1 MSWSDWAHYFGIN
14 PIWAEMGGRES
25 TNFMELTTLYYK
37 MTYIFLTLL
46 RIFFF
51 WIQDRILLYPNLS
64 VYLCKILS

>member
-25 TNFMELTTLYYK
+25 TNFMELITLYYK

-51 WIQDRILLYPNLS
+51 FFFGY
-64 VYLCKILS
+64 KIEFYFTLI